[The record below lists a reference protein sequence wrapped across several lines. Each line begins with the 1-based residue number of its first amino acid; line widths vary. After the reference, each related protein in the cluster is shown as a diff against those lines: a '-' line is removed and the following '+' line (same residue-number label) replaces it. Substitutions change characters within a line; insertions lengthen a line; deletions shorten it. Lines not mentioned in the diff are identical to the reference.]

1 MSVHDVEI
9 VMIGAGPS
17 NLALAVALEECGSP
31 EVAGRALIIE
41 QHEDVKWQRNL
52 LLPWARSQVSYVKD
66 LVTLRNPRSRFSFLN
81 FLHERGELDEFVNLS
96 TFNPFRWQLSAY
108 QQWVADSL
116 EHVQVRYGARA
127 GDILPIYGE
136 DSTVLGFAVSLSN
149 GDTVICRDLI
159 IGAGRDASVPPVFA
173 GLPAERVVHSS
184 QYGSRVAAVNA
195 LAQPGRPLRP
205 VVVGGAQSA
214 AEVFMALHQ
223 DAPGSSPMMLMRSIG
238 LKDYQTS
245 KFVNAL
251 FFPSFVDEFYAMSEP
266 TRVKVLEEM
275 RLTNYAGLAAP
286 FLDELYTMIYRQK
299 MLGQPVSA
307 IRGLTEIVGARM
319 EPAAGG
325 GEEVV
330 LDVRDLRTDRV
341 EPVRCDAVFLGT
353 GYDQRMPAMV
363 RRLTEA
369 MKLPE
374 VSVNRSYRVD
384 LGEGA
389 RGGLYLQ
396 GVNEATHGISD
407 SLISVLAH
415 RSAHIVG
422 DVLQR
427 RADTEAGGA
436 DVDTSSAATRAQ
448 LAVPA

>member
-31 EVAGRALIIE
+31 ELAAGALVIE
-41 QHEDVKWQRNL
+41 QYDDVKWQRNL

-96 TFNPFRWQLSAY
+96 TFNPYRWQLSAY

-127 GDILPIYGE
+127 GDILPIFAE
-136 DSTVLGFAVSLSN
+136 DATVLGFAVSLAN
-149 GDTVICRDLI
+149 GDTVIGRDLV
-159 IGAGRDASVPPVFA
+159 IGAGRDASVPDVFA

-184 QYGSRVAAVNA
+184 QYGGRVAAVNR

-214 AEVFMALHQ
+214 AEMFMALHQ
-223 DAPGSSPMMLMRSIG
+223 DAPGSSPAMFMRSIG

-251 FFPSFVDEFYAMSEP
+251 FFPSFVDEFFAMSEP
-266 TRVKVLEEM
+266 TRARVLEEM

-286 FLDELYTMIYRQK
+286 FLDELYTMVYRQK

-307 IRGLTEIVGARM
+307 IRGLTDVVGARL
-319 EPAAGG
+319 EAAPGG

-330 LDVRDLRTDRV
+330 LEVLDLRCERV
-341 EPVRCDAVFLGT
+341 EEVRCDAVFLGT
-353 GYDQRMPAMV
+353 GYDLRMPAMV

-369 MKLPE
+369 MRLPE
-374 VSVNRSYRVD
+374 VTVNRNYRVD
-384 LGEGA
+384 LGAGA

-415 RSAHIVG
+415 RSADIVG

-427 RADTEAGGA
+427 RADSETAGAGVEA
-436 DVDTSSAATRAQ
+436 AAARAR